1 MEKVD
6 LSDRQRKWIA
16 AGITTLAV
24 SMVCAFAVG
33 IGWVLLKALD
43 LAAPALVPVIV
54 GLFLS
59 MFFKPYYGWFLVR
72 LRNPTLSLAAM
83 LLTVLVPAGVVL
95 WCFGSMLAEQI
106 AAFVTAAPT
115 LITRMSAWFASNHP
129 GVHAGLAQMGMD
141 DSVLLFFTDPAKFS
155 HDLIG
160 QLGSEYGDRAVKAGL
175 GAFKCLTGAVGVLLT
190 AIFFVY
196 FLMKPEVNGS
206 DCARQMTFLKP
217 ETRAF
222 VASQIDAFF
231 DILVSFFQRQ
241 VVICLIEGLLYGLG
255 FACVGLP
262 YGFVIGFALGCLN
275 LVPFLGTLVFLPT
288 ALLIAFFGDG
298 GSAMRLLGVIGVW
311 AAGQFADGYAI
322 TPLIQGKKTGLGFAG
337 VIFSFFFWSAVFQP
351 LLGLLLAIPLSAFC
365 LVLWRALR
373 DRYIKAVI

>member
-1 MEKVD
+1 MID
-6 LSDRQRKWIA
+6 MSDRQRWWTA

-24 SMVCAFAVG
+24 SAVCAFTLGV
-33 IGWVLLKALD
+33 GWVVLKALD
-43 LAAPALVPVIV
+43 LAAPALIPVIV
-54 GLFLS
+54 GMLLS
-59 MFFKPYYGWFLVR
+59 MFFKPYYGWFLGKM
-72 LRNPTLSLAAM
+72 RNPTLALSM
-83 LLTVLVPAGVVL
+83 MSLTVLVPTGVIL
-95 WCFGSMLAEQI
+95 WCFGSMLVEQV

-115 LITRMSAWFASNHP
+115 LISRMSAWFAANYP
-129 GVHAGLAQMGMD
+129 GVHTGLAQLGVD
-141 DSVLLFFTDPAKFS
+141 DSMLLFFTDPAKFS
-155 HDLIG
+155 HDLIA
-160 QLGSEYGDRAVKAGL
+160 QLGSEYGDKAVKAGI
-175 GAFKCLTGAVGVLLT
+175 GVFKCFSGAVSVLLT
-190 AIFFVY
+190 VIFFVY
-196 FLMKPEVNGS
+196 FLMKPEVNGE
-206 DCARQMTFLKP
+206 DCVRQMPFLKP
-217 ETRAF
+217 ETRGF
-222 VASQIDAFF
+222 VASQIDSFF

-241 VVICLIEGLLYGLG
+241 VVICLIEGMLYGLG

-288 ALLIAFFGDG
+288 ALAIAFFGDD
-298 GSAMRLLGVIGVW
+298 GSLMRLLGVAGVW

-373 DRYIKAVI
+373 DKYIKGVI